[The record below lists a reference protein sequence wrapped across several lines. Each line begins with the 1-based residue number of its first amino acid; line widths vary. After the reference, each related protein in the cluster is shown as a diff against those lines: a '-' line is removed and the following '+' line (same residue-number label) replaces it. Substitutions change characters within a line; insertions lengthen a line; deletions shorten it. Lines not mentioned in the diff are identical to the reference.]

1 MRLVS
6 HLLDFVAPSECQ
18 GCGRFAPMGPLGLL
32 CQACRS
38 CLPVSARRITGPPS
52 IAETLSMGPYASPL
66 GVLVKQAKYGPH
78 LGAADELGRRLGQ
91 ALQGLLDVDA
101 VVAIPIPRARR
112 WRRGFCQGERMAR
125 GVAAASGLPHLP
137 VLRRRAGPT
146 QVGQRASAR
155 RRLSVSNFV
164 VEGDRCPE
172 RILLVDDVRTTGAT
186 LHAAARALKRHGA
199 LYVWAATACFQGE

>member
-1 MRLVS
+1 MHLVS
-6 HLLDFVAPSECQ
+6 HILDFIAPSECQ
-18 GCGRFAPMGPLGLL
+18 ACGRFASMGPLGLL

-38 CLPVSARRITGPPS
+38 SLPDNARRITGPPS
-52 IAETLSMGPYASPL
+52 IVETLSMGPYASPL

-78 LGAADELGRRLGQ
+78 LGAADALGRRLGK

-125 GVAAASGLPHLP
+125 GVAAASGLPLLP
-137 VLRRRAGPT
+137 LLRRRSGPT
-146 QVGQRASAR
+146 QVGQRAAAR
-155 RRLSVSNFV
+155 RRLSASNFV
-164 VEGDRCPE
+164 VQVDGAPD

-186 LHAAARALKRHGA
+186 LHAAARALKRRGTQH
-199 LYVWAATACFQGE
+199 VWAATACFQGE